1 MLDRRQISHLLNEI
15 PLFAGCSD
23 DVLEKLAA
31 AATERDLAKGEVIY
45 EAGEQALDMY
55 VLAPLLHRP
64 PVDPLDRDHSVLLH
78 GLVSFKTAS
87 GVGHLHVETLMKRH
101 MIFGWAA
108 LVPEHP
114 RRLGSATC
122 METSTVLVMNGDRIM
137 EILTEHPKAGFL
149 VMKRLCSM
157 IASTFIEKA

>member
-31 AATERDLAKGEVIY
+31 AATERDFAKGEVIY

-55 VLAPLLHRP
+55 
-64 PVDPLDRDHSVLLH
+64 VLLH

-157 IASTFIEKA
+157 IASTFIEKP

>member
-1 MLDRRQISHLLNEI
+1 MLDKPQISHVLNEI
-15 PLFAGCSD
+15 PLFAGCSNE
-23 DVLEKLAA
+23 VLQKI
-31 AATERDLAKGEVIY
+31 AATASEREYAKGELIY
-45 EAGEQALDMY
+45 EAGEQALDMF
-55 VLAPLLHRP
+55 VLM
-64 PVDPLDRDHSVLLH
+64 H
-78 GLVSFKTAS
+78 GIVSFKTPS

-137 EILTEHPKAGFL
+137 EILTEHPNAGFL

>member
-1 MLDRRQISHLLNEI
+1 MFTHDQLRAMLNEI
-15 PLFAGCSD
+15 PLFAGCS
-23 DVLEKLAA
+23 EETLAGLA
-31 AATERDLAKGEVIY
+31 KIAHERDCDKGEVIY
-45 EAGEQALDMY
+45 EAGDQALEMFIL
-55 VLAPLLHRP
+55 VN
-64 PVDPLDRDHSVLLH
+64 
-78 GLVSFKTAS
+78 GLVSFKTAT

-122 METSTVLVMNGDRIM
+122 MDSSKVLTINGDAAM
-137 EILTEHPKAGFL
+137 EILEQDPKSGFI

-157 IASTFIEKA
+157 IASTFIGKS

>member
-1 MLDRRQISHLLNEI
+1 MLDKPQISHVLNEI
-15 PLFAGCSD
+15 PLFAGCSSE
-23 DVLEKLAA
+23 VLRKLAA
-31 AATERDLAKGEVIY
+31 IASEREYAKGELIY

-55 VLAPLLHRP
+55 VLM
-64 PVDPLDRDHSVLLH
+64 H
-78 GLVSFKTAS
+78 GLVSFKTPS

-114 RRLGSATC
+114 RRLGSARC
-122 METSTVLVMNGDRIM
+122 MEASTVLTMNGDRIM
-137 EILTEHPKAGFL
+137 AILSEHPEAGFL

-157 IASTFIEKA
+157 IASTFIGKA